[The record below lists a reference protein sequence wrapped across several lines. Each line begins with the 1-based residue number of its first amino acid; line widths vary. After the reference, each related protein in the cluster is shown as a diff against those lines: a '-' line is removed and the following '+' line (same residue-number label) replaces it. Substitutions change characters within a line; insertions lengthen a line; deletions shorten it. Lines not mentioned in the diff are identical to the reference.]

1 MLAVSSFLFFR
12 IIDLS
17 NRKKQGRVVVFS
29 GVMWL
34 SENERIRHRITDMYA
49 DFVRQVDPRGNI
61 LDLLIQ
67 RRVVN
72 EEVAERLR
80 RKETRQ
86 DRCRSLLHE
95 LLNGGNP
102 EAFIVLRTALQEDYR
117 FVVNTIDEA
126 TTGRPST
133 CFTMSRSY
141 ILRESWTTQ
150 NVLWSRASVCLCV
163 CPRLYT
169 HSTARTR
176 M

>member
-1 MLAVSSFLFFR
+1 
-12 IIDLS
+12 
-17 NRKKQGRVVVFS
+17 
-29 GVMWL
+29 MWL

-49 DFVRQVDPRGNI
+49 NFVRQVDIRGNI

-117 FVVNTIDEA
+117 FVVDTIDEA

-141 ILRESWTTQ
+141 IFVIRG
-150 NVLWSRASVCLCV
+150 RRKMYCGHARLCV